1 MCLNGVK
8 EKTLTWG
15 NTMVE
20 GNDGEQKFSVSLGP
34 ELEYP
39 QSFCLLLLPVL
50 SFFFFFLSRT
60 LCKKAHAHSF
70 TQPVWG

>member
-1 MCLNGVK
+1 
-8 EKTLTWG
+8 
-15 NTMVE
+15 MVE

-50 SFFFFFLSRT
+50 FFFFFFSKVELCAKRLTPTVLLS
-60 LCKKAHAHSF
+60 LYEDKNIHLLSCFSF
-70 TQPVWG
+70 HNQ